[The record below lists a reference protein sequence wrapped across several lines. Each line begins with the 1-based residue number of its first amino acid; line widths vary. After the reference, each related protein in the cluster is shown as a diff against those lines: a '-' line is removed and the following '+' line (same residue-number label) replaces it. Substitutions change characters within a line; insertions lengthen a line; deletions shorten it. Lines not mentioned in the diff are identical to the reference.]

1 MKAVVLALALGAL
14 LNRSIVEGRAWSL
27 GSIVAVVIMGVWIK
41 TSMDRHFEELKEQMK
56 QDGESQ
62 NEEKEDR

>member
-14 LNRSIVEGRAWSL
+14 LNTSIVEGRAWSL

-62 NEEKEDR
+62 NEEKEYR